1 MVGIKVP
8 IQELIRLVYFL
19 LHLLNPIYKRTSKKT
34 LIIFVRLCRNYTK
47 KHKQH
52 ILLIPISKQTFFLPK
67 QRNFLFPQQKTTKHI
82 AYCLCAS
89 TKQQSYI
96 IYYIKIL
103 SIFVCNLLKLPFFV
117 KNFLVNVFFL
127 KRWSLW
133 IIFGKLPF
141 LLSIL
146 LLFFNI

>member
-47 KHKQH
+47 KHTAFFCWFLVQNKH
-52 ILLIPISKQTFFLPK
+52 FLPK

>member
-47 KHKQH
+47 KHTAFFCWFLFQNKH
-52 ILLIPISKQTFFLPK
+52 FLPK

-103 SIFVCNLLKLPFFV
+103 SIFVCNLLKLPFLLRTFWLMY
-117 KNFLVNVFFL
+117 FFFETLVALNYIWKAAFSSFH
-127 KRWSLW
+127 
-133 IIFGKLPF
+133 ITFI
-141 LLSIL
+141 
-146 LLFFNI
+146 FNI

>member
-47 KHKQH
+47 NTHS
-52 ILLIPISKQTFFLPK
+52 IFCW
-67 QRNFLFPQQKTTKHI
+67 FLFQNKHFFYLNNAISYSLIKRQQNI
-82 AYCLCAS
+82 SLIVCVQA
-89 TKQQSYI
+89 QSSSLI
-96 IYYIKIL
+96 LYYIKIL